1 MSQLSLFALAT
12 EKAEWLHARQA
23 LVAGNV
29 ANANTPGYRAVDMK
43 PFTSFLDKAGETLAT
58 TNPAHIA
65 LASVESEAARSMQSD
80 ASDATLSG
88 NSVSVENEMVKL
100 GDINRALSLNTGVQR
115 VFHQMIMAAVK

>member
-12 EKAEWLHARQA
+12 EKAKWLHARQA

-29 ANANTPGYRAVDMK
+29 ANANTPGYQAVDMK
-43 PFTSFLDKAGETLAT
+43 PFTTFLDKAGETLAT
-58 TNPAHIA
+58 TNAAHIS
-65 LASVESEAARSMQSD
+65 LASVESEAVRSMQSD
-80 ASDATLSG
+80 ASEATLSG
-88 NSVSVENEMVKL
+88 NSVSVENEMAKL